1 MHTFTRVFGNI
12 CNKFRHF
19 AKSFMSGAAITTSG
33 TPAAVANTQTVVLPA
48 KMRRYVGSQDQDGS
62 KKNKFAQLETADC
75 GTLNNH
81 ANF

>member
-1 MHTFTRVFGNI
+1 
-12 CNKFRHF
+12 
-19 AKSFMSGAAITTSG
+19 
-33 TPAAVANTQTVVLPA
+33 LPA